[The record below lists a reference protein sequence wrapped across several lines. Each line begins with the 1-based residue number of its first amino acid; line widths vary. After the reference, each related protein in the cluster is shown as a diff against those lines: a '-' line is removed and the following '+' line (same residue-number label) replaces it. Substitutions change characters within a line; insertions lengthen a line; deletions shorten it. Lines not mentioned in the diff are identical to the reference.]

1 MTDTV
6 ILVFRR
12 LFDILHDTWFFM
24 CHSNK
29 ISLPEFIIYKS
40 LRISR
45 EKLYQQFKI
54 KVFIIVFVGTY
65 IEIKQPSLVIN
76 RLSPD
81 HHNHTFVIFDDSSK
95 IEIHKSQ
102 LNLF

>member
-1 MTDTV
+1 MTPD
-6 ILVFRR
+6 
-12 LFDILHDTWFFM
+12 FFM

-29 ISLPEFIIYKS
+29 TPLPELIVYKS
-40 LRISR
+40 LRISQ
-45 EKLYQQFKI
+45 EKVYQQFKNL
-54 KVFIIVFVGTY
+54 VFIIVFIGMY

-76 RLSPD
+76 RLSPH